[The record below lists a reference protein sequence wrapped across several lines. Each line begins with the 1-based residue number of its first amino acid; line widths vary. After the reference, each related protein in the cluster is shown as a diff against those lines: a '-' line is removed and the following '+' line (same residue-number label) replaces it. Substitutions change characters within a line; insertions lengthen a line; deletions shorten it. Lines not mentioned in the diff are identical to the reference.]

1 MEPRHAIG
9 VVSLGLCVAFSG
21 GVAAKASTALMP
33 PRNLSEVKNWP
44 DAKNRPDAS
53 MHLEQSPLIHPQS
66 QEADSIRIEQVA
78 RNVYAVWPSNRHVK
92 VVIAEFATFLALIEA
107 PYDERTVREILSE
120 LRARFP
126 AKPVRY
132 VFHSHHHD
140 HSMHVVDPFLAL
152 GIQIVTS
159 PFNLNELCK
168 VSADPSLLR
177 SRALVI
183 DSTFEL
189 ADATNRL
196 RVDLLRQGD
205 GETGWTV
212 PTREYMVFVFP
223 DQRALVSG
231 CLYNKPLGYHEVVN
245 IRKHAMRK
253 YLETCTTP
261 ITTIIP
267 TNTSSDGG
275 FEDICTRDML
285 AETMVMGLDPNAVV
299 ARLEVLTLDAL
310 RASAP
315 ALREEFKSLPRSF
328 DLQVCANGLAS
339 KGFREHCVVLL
350 EVATELFPDD
360 GSAWYQLGLWRWRT
374 GDEGG
379 ATTAWDRSIACET
392 SDEDR
397 RQRMDSIRQA
407 RLATAR

>member
-1 MEPRHAIG
+1 MEPKLAIG
-9 VVSLGLCVAFSG
+9 IVSLGLCVTIVG
-21 GVAAKASTALMP
+21 GIARASYAPLP
-33 PRNLSEVKNWP
+33 PKNESDPFLSF
-44 DAKNRPDAS
+44 
-53 MHLEQSPLIHPQS
+53 EQSPLIESQS
-66 QEADSIRIEQVA
+66 AEDDSLRIEQVT
-78 RNVYAVWPSNRHVK
+78 RNVYAVWPSHRHVK
-92 VVIAEFATFLALIEA
+92 VVIAEFATFLAMIEA
-107 PYDERTVREILSE
+107 PYDERTVREVLAE
-120 LRARFP
+120 LRAKFP
-126 AKPVRY
+126 TKPVRY

-140 HSMHVVDPFLAL
+140 HSMHVVDPFLAA

-189 ADATNRL
+189 ADSTNRL

-231 CLYNKPLGYHEVVN
+231 CLYNKPREYHEVVN

-253 YLETCTTP
+253 YLETCNVE
-261 ITTIIP
+261 IATIIP

-275 FEDICTRDML
+275 FEDICTAEML
-285 AETMVMGLDPNAVV
+285 AETMAKGLDPNAVV
-299 ARLEVLTLDAL
+299 ARLEVMTLDAM
-310 RASAP
+310 RASVA
-315 ALREEFKSLPRSF
+315 ALKEEFRGLPRSF

-350 EVATELFPDD
+350 KVATELFPDD

-374 GDEGG
+374 GDEHG

-392 SDEDR
+392 SDEER
-397 RQRMDSIRQA
+397 RQRRDSIRQA
-407 RLATAR
+407 RLASVR